1 MKNFTFS
8 IPTTVH
14 FGQGQIQKLGAE
26 MARRATRVLMVY
38 GGGSIRRNGVY
49 DGAVEQLKSQNLFW
63 TELGGVEP
71 NPRIATVRRGVELC
85 REHNLDGV
93 LALGGGSVI
102 DCAKAIAAGAC
113 YDGDP
118 WDFPSGKAKPERALP
133 IFTVLTMAATG
144 SEMDSVA
151 VISNPDTQE
160 KLDFAAACCLP
171 AVSILDPTYTCSLP
185 ASQTAAGTADIMSHT
200 FENYFSPI
208 ETSFLADSMAEDIL
222 RACIHY
228 GPRAIADPNDYEA
241 RANLMWCAPW
251 AINGFLD
258 MGKPVAWS
266 VHKIEHEL
274 GGMFDVAH
282 GAGLAAVWG
291 SWARYVMHANL
302 PRFTRFAV
310 EVMGCEMNY
319 TNPEETALAGVAAFE
334 SFCRSVGMPSNLHE
348 LGLGDIT
355 EAQMHEMAVK
365 CTQNDTLKIGGL
377 VRLYAADIE
386 KIYAAAK

>member
-1 MKNFTFS
+1 MNNFTFYA
-8 IPTTVH
+8 PTLFA
-14 FGQGQIQKLGAE
+14 FGDGEEKNTGALV
-26 MARRATRVLMVY
+26 RRFGGTKVLLVY
-38 GGGSIRRNGVY
+38 GGGSVKKNGAY
-49 DGAVEQLKSQNLFW
+49 DAVTASLNQAGLPYA
-63 TELGGVEP
+63 ELSGIQA
-71 NPRIATVRRGVELC
+71 NPRSGKVYEGIDLC
-85 REHNLDGV
+85 RKEGV
-93 LALGGGSVI
+93 DFLLALGGGSVI

-208 ETSFLADSMAEDIL
+208 ETSFLADSLAEDIL

-274 GGMFDVAH
+274 SAFYDITH
-282 GAGLAAVWG
+282 GVGLAILTPNWM
-291 SWARYVMHANL
+291 RYVLNARTVG
-302 PRFTRFAV
+302 RFTRY
-310 EVMGCEMNY
+310 G
-319 TNPEETALAGVAAFE
+319 TNVWGLDASLPAQQRAEEAIAKTRAFFT
-334 SFCRSVGMPSNLHE
+334 S
-348 LGLGDIT
+348 LGLPATLREVGIGEEHLELMAKKARTPAFDRTFVPLSQEDILNILR
-355 EAQMHEMAVK
+355 MS
-365 CTQNDTLKIGGL
+365 L
-377 VRLYAADIE
+377 
-386 KIYAAAK
+386 